1 MPWDEKGSDGKN
13 HGPWGKAPDANYGK
27 EKRPGAPQSQDIENL
42 IRKVQEAI
50 ENIFNGKK
58 DNGGGKPSGEA
69 PWNSLLMSAIALIA
83 VCAWLL
89 SGVYTVNTK
98 EAGVVTRFG
107 KYVRTATSGLN
118 YHLPA
123 PLEDV
128 IKISVT
134 DRYRTEIGAH
144 SDKIRPSRSK
154 AENKS
159 SEDLLMLTGDENLV
173 DVNFEVQWQIENAEK
188 FLFNV
193 YDPQLTVRNAAE
205 SAMREMIGT
214 TPLGEILSEGR
225 SELQQKT
232 KELLQGIL
240 DSYDAGIHIETINMR
255 GVPPTSQIK
264 VDNIIA
270 GEDGEMKS
278 ERIDTTVDAAFKDVQ
293 AAIINKE
300 EIINM
305 AIARSNE
312 VIPEARGQAQKLIQ
326 DAQGYKEQ
334 AVAKAQGEANRFNA
348 VYREYAKAKDVTK
361 KRMYLETMEQIVDG
375 MDKIIMDGK
384 SGGLM
389 PYMPIKELG
398 SK

>member
-1 MPWDEKGSDGKN
+1 MPWDEKGNDGKN
-13 HGPWGKAPDANYGK
+13 NGPWGQAPEGNDNGNK
-27 EKRPGAPQSQDIENL
+27 KPTIPQNQDLENL
-42 IRKVQEAI
+42 IRKAQEAI
-50 ENIFNGKK
+50 ENIFGGKK
-58 DNGGGKPSGEA
+58 KGLGGGKPSDELPGL
-69 PWNSLLMSAIALIA
+69 NIILMVAALIA
-83 VCAWLL
+83 FLVWLL

-98 EAGVVTRFG
+98 EAGVVTHFG

-118 YHLPA
+118 YHLPV
-123 PLEDV
+123 PFENV

-134 DRYRTEIGAH
+134 DRYRTEIGMH
-144 SDKIRPSRSK
+144 SDKTRSSRSK
-154 AENKS
+154 ADSKS

-270 GEDGEMKS
+270 GDDGEMKS
-278 ERIDTTVDAAFKDVQ
+278 ESINTTVDQSFKDVQ

-300 EIINM
+300 
-305 AIARSNE
+305 
-312 VIPEARGQAQKLIQ
+312 
-326 DAQGYKEQ
+326 
-334 AVAKAQGEANRFNA
+334 
-348 VYREYAKAKDVTK
+348 
-361 KRMYLETMEQIVDG
+361 
-375 MDKIIMDGK
+375 
-384 SGGLM
+384 
-389 PYMPIKELG
+389 
-398 SK
+398 